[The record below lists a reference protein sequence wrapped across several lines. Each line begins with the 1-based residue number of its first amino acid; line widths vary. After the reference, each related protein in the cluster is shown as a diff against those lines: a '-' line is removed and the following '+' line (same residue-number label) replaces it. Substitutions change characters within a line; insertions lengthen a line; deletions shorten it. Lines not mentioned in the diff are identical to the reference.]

1 MHKQDINSHVRA
13 AKFKIEFMLLMLES
27 GRDDKA
33 KEAVTQALE
42 LLSDVIKE
50 TDNPVDQMG

>member
-33 KEAVTQALE
+33 EEAVTQALE